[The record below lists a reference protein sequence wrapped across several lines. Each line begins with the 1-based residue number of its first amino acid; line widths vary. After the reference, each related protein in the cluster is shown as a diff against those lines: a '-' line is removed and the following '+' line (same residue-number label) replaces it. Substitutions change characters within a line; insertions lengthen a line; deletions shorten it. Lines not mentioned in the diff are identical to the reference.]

1 MSSRIFSW
9 LIISTL
15 AFGGACKK
23 EEVKEEPAS
32 KKDDESKSDD
42 EGKKKK
48 KDKDKDKDDES
59 DDEGKKKKKKAGGD
73 ECPGTFGEFK
83 DYDSADEQ
91 SCTCKEDH
99 VGGAVWG
106 SGIYTTDSSPCA
118 AAVHAGVIKKDGGG
132 EITMKHA
139 KGCDS
144 YVGSTKNGVI
154 SHGWTKFG
162 GSFYFPDKG
171 DGKCVKSDVCPST
184 FVSIKDKDEETEVTC
199 NCAPN
204 PSGSVWGSEIYTQDS
219 SICNAAAHNGVITK
233 AEGGSVTAKAAP
245 GCKSYAG
252 STVNGVTS
260 SSWGEYD
267 TSFFFPSKGDGICK
281 TPKAVTASKFKLNEV
296 VDVLWNGAWYEGT
309 ILALA
314 PGDKYRVHYSGYS
327 SSWDEWVTLPRLRTK
342 SGKGLKGSGAVAA
355 PKATTAPSGG
365 PAPSAALTAAPAAGA
380 YAVGEAVTILWKGS
394 WYPGKIIAV
403 NGAQYKVHYDN
414 YSASWDEWVTASRL
428 KKK

>member
-1 MSSRIFSW
+1 MSSRLFCW
-9 LIISTL
+9 LILSAL
-15 AFGGACKK
+15 AVGGVGCKK
-23 EEVKEEPAS
+23 ELKDEPAT
-32 KKDDESKSDD
+32 KKDDESSSDDDGKKKKKDKAEESDDD

-48 KDKDKDKDDES
+48 KS
-59 DDEGKKKKKKAGGD
+59 GGG
-73 ECPGTFGEFK
+73 ECPGTFSEFK
-83 DYDSADEQ
+83 DFDSADEQ
-91 SCTCKEDH
+91 SCTCEEDH

-118 AAVHAGVIKKDGGG
+118 AAVHAGVIKKSGGG

-144 YVGSTKNGVI
+144 YVGSTKNGVV
-154 SHGWTKFG
+154 SHGWTKFE

-171 DGKCVKSDVCPST
+171 DGKCTKSDVCPST
-184 FVSIKDKDEETEVTC
+184 FVSIKDKDDDTEVTC
-199 NCAPN
+199 TCAPN
-204 PSGSVWGSEIYTQDS
+204 PSGSVWGSDIYTQDS
-219 SICNAAAHNGVITK
+219 SICNAAAHSGVITK
-233 AEGGSVTAKAAP
+233 ADGGSVTAKAAP

-252 STVNGVTS
+252 SSVNGVTS

-281 TPKAVTASKFKLNEV
+281 APKVVTASKYKLNEV

-309 ILALA
+309 IVAIA
-314 PGDKYRVHYSGYS
+314 PNDKYRVHYSGYS

-342 SGKGLKGSGAVAA
+342 TGKGLKGSGAAA
-355 PKATTAPSGG
+355 KPTTAPTGG

-380 YAVGEAVTILWKGS
+380 FAAGEAVNILWKGS
-394 WYPGKIIAV
+394 WYPGKIIGV
-403 NGAQYKVHYDN
+403 NGAQYKVHYDG
-414 YSASWDEWVTASRL
+414 YSASWDEWVTAARL